1 MSRIKDFFQRTVRAL
16 KPVSLGG
23 GKPKVLYDISNT
35 AGAPGSIGRRIVR
48 QRVLPAM
55 HVQVGTRNGLP
66 VMKTVQVHRFLHATK
81 GWREYHNGMPFANAP
96 AFRGLPRNPSAF
108 GQGAPC
114 KRQTTGH
121 HGREQKERETSRARL
136 ARNEKGGVK

>member
-96 AFRGLPRNPSAF
+96 AFRGLPRNP
-108 GQGAPC
+108 APLGKAHRVNVKQPGITVENKKNA
-114 KRQTTGH
+114 KRVVLGW
-121 HGREQKERETSRARL
+121 REMKRA
-136 ARNEKGGVK
+136 A